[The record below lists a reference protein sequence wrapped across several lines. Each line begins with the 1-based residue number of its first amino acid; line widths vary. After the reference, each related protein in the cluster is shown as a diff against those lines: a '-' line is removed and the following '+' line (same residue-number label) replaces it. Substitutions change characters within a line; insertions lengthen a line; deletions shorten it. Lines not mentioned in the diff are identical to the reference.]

1 MPTLLIKNGFR
12 FYFFLAEPEFK
23 APHIHVEKGQGDGS
37 AIFWLEP
44 VVSLQ
49 KTKGLSGNDLSNAR
63 RIVVEYRE
71 QFLEKYYELISPKHN

>member
-1 MPTLLIKNGFR
+1 MPTLLIKSGFR

-49 KTKGLSGNDLSNAR
+49 KTKGLSGKDLSNAR
-63 RIVVEYRE
+63 GIVVEYKE
-71 QFLEKYYELISPKHN
+71 QFLEKYYELISPKHK